1 MTVFEQFLVE
11 TEYYVYCDDDFVFN
25 TNTNLDSFLDIIEK
39 TGYDLIGGGVGT
51 TSLNTWRRHGKY
63 KVKRGS
69 TGYCVNRENGF
80 YGTLEGFK
88 NCQVGDVVANFF
100 IARTLTAGTVRFD
113 PLFKQIAHREYFLD
127 AIGKLRIAVWLVII
141 NNVIP
146 LLSNNYVMTS
156 LCGNY
161 VMTISAHTLQ
171 WITSHKHVKVV
182 WLTT

>member
-1 MTVFEQFLVE
+1 ME

-25 TNTNLDSFLDIIEK
+25 TNTNLEIFLDIIEK
-39 TGYDLIGGGVGT
+39 TGFDLIGGGVGT

-69 TGYCVNRENGF
+69 SGYCVNRENGF

-127 AIGKLRIAVWLVII
+127 AIGKLRIAVW
-141 NNVIP
+141 
-146 LLSNNYVMTS
+146 
-156 LCGNY
+156 
-161 VMTISAHTLQ
+161 
-171 WITSHKHVKVV
+171 
-182 WLTT
+182 